1 MKIAVLGA
9 GAMGSIYGGHL
20 SLHNDVYMID
30 KKQEIV
36 DKINAD
42 GLKLFE
48 NDKDVIYRPEAMTDS
63 ANLGEVDLVI
73 LFVKALFSKA
83 ALEENRHIIGEHT
96 YVMTLQNGA
105 GHEDILSEFV
115 PKERIIIGTTEDNG
129 AVLDFGYVRR
139 GGKGKTNIGMIVP
152 DSNGML
158 GKIKES
164 FDSCG
169 FETNIGM
176 LVEDSQ
182 HMLDKVKVCL
192 DSCGF
197 DTHIYDNIQQLIWDK
212 LFTNVSLSALTGV
225 LQVPIGFIAADE
237 YAWSMTVT
245 LIKEALAVAKALG
258 LEFDEQEIIERVR
271 NTSISSPEGK
281 TSIYADLKAGR
292 RTEVNTISGAVVR
305 AGEKT
310 GVDVPT
316 HRMIVNMVH
325 AMEDRDRKETK

>member
-20 SLHNDVYMID
+20 SLYNDVYMID
-30 KKQEIV
+30 RKQEIV
-36 DKINAD
+36 EKINAD

-48 NDKDVIYRPEAMTDS
+48 NDKDVVYRPEAMSDS
-63 ANLGEVDLVI
+63 KNLEEVDLVI
-73 LFVKALFSKA
+73 LFVKSLFSKA

-96 YVMTLQNGA
+96 YLMTLQNGA

-129 AVLDFGYVRR
+129 AVLDNAYVRL
-139 GGKGKTNIGMIVP
+139 GGKGKTNIGMLVP
-152 DSNGML
+152 DKEGML
-158 GKIKES
+158 QKVKES
-164 FDSCG
+164 FD
-169 FETNIGM
+169 
-176 LVEDSQ
+176 L
-182 HMLDKVKVCL
+182 
-192 DSCGF
+192 CGF

-225 LQVPIGFIAADE
+225 LQVPIGFIASDE
-237 YAWSMTVT
+237 YAWNMTVT
-245 LIKEALAVAKALG
+245 LIKEALQVAKALG
-258 LEFDEQEIIERVR
+258 LTFDENEVIEKVR
-271 NTSISSPEGK
+271 ATSINSPDGK

-325 AMEDRDRKETK
+325 AMEDRERKEIK

>member
-1 MKIAVLGA
+1 
-9 GAMGSIYGGHL
+9 
-20 SLHNDVYMID
+20 
-30 KKQEIV
+30 
-36 DKINAD
+36 
-42 GLKLFE
+42 
-48 NDKDVIYRPEAMTDS
+48 
-63 ANLGEVDLVI
+63 
-73 LFVKALFSKA
+73 
-83 ALEENRHIIGEHT
+83 
-96 YVMTLQNGA
+96 MTLQNGA

-139 GGKGKTNIGMIVP
+139 GGKGKTNIGMLVP

-164 FDSCG
+164 F
-169 FETNIGM
+169 
-176 LVEDSQ
+176 
-182 HMLDKVKVCL
+182 

-271 NTSISSPEGK
+271 NTSINSPEGK

-292 RTEVNTISGAVVR
+292 RTELIQ
-305 AGEKT
+305 
-310 GVDVPT
+310 
-316 HRMIVNMVH
+316 
-325 AMEDRDRKETK
+325 

>member
-20 SLHNDVYMID
+20 SLYNDVYMID
-30 KKQEIV
+30 KKLEIV
-36 DKINAD
+36 EKINAD

-48 NDKDVIYRPEAMTDS
+48 NDKDVVYRPEAMSDS
-63 ANLGEVDLVI
+63 KNLEEVDLVI
-73 LFVKALFSKA
+73 LFVKSLFSKV

-96 YVMTLQNGA
+96 YLMTLQNGA

-129 AVLDFGYVRR
+129 AVLDNAYVRR
-139 GGKGKTNIGMIVP
+139 GGKGKTNIGMLVP
-152 DSNGML
+152 DKEGML
-158 GKIKES
+158 QKVKES
-164 FDSCG
+164 FD
-169 FETNIGM
+169 
-176 LVEDSQ
+176 L
-182 HMLDKVKVCL
+182 
-192 DSCGF
+192 CGF

-225 LQVPIGFIAADE
+225 LQVPIGFIASDE
-237 YAWSMTVT
+237 YAWNMTVT
-245 LIKEALAVAKALG
+245 LIKEALQVAKALG
-258 LEFDEQEIIERVR
+258 LTFDENEVIEKVR
-271 NTSISSPEGK
+271 ATSINSPEGK

-325 AMEDRDRKETK
+325 AMEDRERKEIK

>member
-20 SLHNDVYMID
+20 SLYNDVYMID

-36 DKINAD
+36 EKINAD

-48 NDKDVIYRPEAMTDS
+48 NDKDVVYRPEAMSDS
-63 ANLGEVDLVI
+63 KNLEEVDLVI
-73 LFVKALFSKA
+73 LFVKSLFSKA
-83 ALEENRHIIGEHT
+83 ALEENRPIIGEHT
-96 YVMTLQNGA
+96 YLMTLQNGA

-129 AVLDFGYVRR
+129 AVLDNAYVRR
-139 GGKGKTNIGMIVP
+139 GGKGKTNIGMLVP
-152 DSNGML
+152 DKEGML
-158 GKIKES
+158 QKVKES
-164 FDSCG
+164 FD
-169 FETNIGM
+169 
-176 LVEDSQ
+176 L
-182 HMLDKVKVCL
+182 
-192 DSCGF
+192 CGF

-225 LQVPIGFIAADE
+225 LQVPIGFIASDE
-237 YAWSMTVT
+237 YAWNMTVT
-245 LIKEALAVAKALG
+245 LIKEALQVAKALG
-258 LEFDEQEIIERVR
+258 LTFDENEVIEKVR
-271 NTSISSPEGK
+271 ATSINSPDGK

-325 AMEDRDRKETK
+325 AMEDRERKEIK

>member
-1 MKIAVLGA
+1 
-9 GAMGSIYGGHL
+9 
-20 SLHNDVYMID
+20 
-30 KKQEIV
+30 
-36 DKINAD
+36 
-42 GLKLFE
+42 
-48 NDKDVIYRPEAMTDS
+48 
-63 ANLGEVDLVI
+63 
-73 LFVKALFSKA
+73 
-83 ALEENRHIIGEHT
+83 
-96 YVMTLQNGA
+96 MTLQNGA

-164 FDSCG
+164 F
-169 FETNIGM
+169 
-176 LVEDSQ
+176 
-182 HMLDKVKVCL
+182 

>member
-20 SLHNDVYMID
+20 SLYNDVYMID

-36 DKINAD
+36 EKINAD

-48 NDKDVIYRPEAMTDS
+48 NDKDVVYRPEVMSDS
-63 ANLGEVDLVI
+63 KNLEEVDLVI
-73 LFVKALFSKA
+73 LFVKSLFSKA
-83 ALEENRHIIGEHT
+83 ALEENRHIIGGHT
-96 YVMTLQNGA
+96 YLMTLQNGA

-129 AVLDFGYVRR
+129 AVLDNAYVRR
-139 GGKGKTNIGMIVP
+139 GGKGKTNIGMLVP
-152 DSNGML
+152 DKEGML
-158 GKIKES
+158 QKVKES
-164 FDSCG
+164 FD
-169 FETNIGM
+169 
-176 LVEDSQ
+176 L
-182 HMLDKVKVCL
+182 
-192 DSCGF
+192 CGF

-225 LQVPIGFIAADE
+225 LQVPIGFIASDE
-237 YAWSMTVT
+237 YAWNMTVT
-245 LIKEALAVAKALG
+245 LIKEALQVAKALG
-258 LEFDEQEIIERVR
+258 LTFDENEVIEKVR
-271 NTSISSPEGK
+271 ATSINSPDGK

-325 AMEDRDRKETK
+325 AMEDRERKEIK

>member
-20 SLHNDVYMID
+20 SLYNDVYMID
-30 KKQEIV
+30 RKQEIIE
-36 DKINAD
+36 KINAD

-48 NDKDVIYRPEAMTDS
+48 NDKDVVYRPEAMSDS
-63 ANLGEVDLVI
+63 KNLEEVDLVI
-73 LFVKALFSKA
+73 LFVKSLFSKA

-96 YVMTLQNGA
+96 YLMTLQNGA

-129 AVLDFGYVRR
+129 AVLDNAYVRR
-139 GGKGKTNIGMIVP
+139 GGKGKTNIGMLVP
-152 DSNGML
+152 DKEGML
-158 GKIKES
+158 QKVKES
-164 FDSCG
+164 FD
-169 FETNIGM
+169 
-176 LVEDSQ
+176 L
-182 HMLDKVKVCL
+182 
-192 DSCGF
+192 CGF

-212 LFTNVSLSALTGV
+212 LFINVSLSALTGV
-225 LQVPIGFIAADE
+225 LQVPIGFIASDE
-237 YAWSMTVT
+237 YAWNMTVT
-245 LIKEALAVAKALG
+245 LIKEALQVAKALG
-258 LEFDEQEIIERVR
+258 LTFDENEVIEKVR
-271 NTSISSPEGK
+271 ATSINSPEGK

-325 AMEDRDRKETK
+325 AMEDRERKEIK

>member
-129 AVLDFGYVRR
+129 AVLDFGYVEEAEKERLISECSYLTVTECLER
-139 GGKGKTNIGMIVP
+139 LRKALIHVDLIHTFMII
-152 DSNGML
+152 SSSLYGISSLQM
-158 GKIKES
+158 
-164 FDSCG
+164 
-169 FETNIGM
+169 
-176 LVEDSQ
+176 
-182 HMLDKVKVCL
+182 CL
-192 DSCGF
+192 F
-197 DTHIYDNIQQLIWDK
+197 QL
-212 LFTNVSLSALTGV
+212 
-225 LQVPIGFIAADE
+225 LQVFFRFQ
-237 YAWSMTVT
+237 SVLLQQM
-245 LIKEALAVAKALG
+245 
-258 LEFDEQEIIERVR
+258 
-271 NTSISSPEGK
+271 NMH
-281 TSIYADLKAGR
+281 
-292 RTEVNTISGAVVR
+292 GA
-305 AGEKT
+305 
-310 GVDVPT
+310 
-316 HRMIVNMVH
+316 
-325 AMEDRDRKETK
+325 

>member
-63 ANLGEVDLVI
+63 VNLGEVDLVI

-139 GGKGKTNIGMIVP
+139 GGKGKTNIGMLVP

-158 GKIKES
+158 GKI
-164 FDSCG
+164 
-169 FETNIGM
+169 
-176 LVEDSQ
+176 
-182 HMLDKVKVCL
+182 
-192 DSCGF
+192 
-197 DTHIYDNIQQLIWDK
+197 
-212 LFTNVSLSALTGV
+212 SLSNGYN
-225 LQVPIGFIAADE
+225 ISYIADNRCS
-237 YAWSMTVT
+237 YRCSNRS
-245 LIKEALAVAKALG
+245 
-258 LEFDEQEIIERVR
+258 F
-271 NTSISSPEGK
+271 ISSFNDMHDSSKCFLCNFSTENIRRFEFIF
-281 TSIYADLKAGR
+281 TYSHSIFYSCR
-292 RTEVNTISGAVVR
+292 
-305 AGEKT
+305 
-310 GVDVPT
+310 
-316 HRMIVNMVH
+316 
-325 AMEDRDRKETK
+325 

>member
-139 GGKGKTNIGMIVP
+139 GGKGKTNIGMLVP

-158 GKIKES
+158 GMIKKS
-164 FDSCG
+164 F
-169 FETNIGM
+169 
-176 LVEDSQ
+176 
-182 HMLDKVKVCL
+182 

-245 LIKEALAVAKALG
+245 LIKEALAVSKALG

-271 NTSISSPEGK
+271 NTSINSPEGK

-310 GVDVPT
+310 GVDANT
-316 HRMIVNMVH
+316 
-325 AMEDRDRKETK
+325 

>member
-20 SLHNDVYMID
+20 SLYNDGYLID

-36 DKINAD
+36 EKINAD

-48 NDKDVIYRPEAMTDS
+48 NDKDVVYRPEAMSDS
-63 ANLGEVDLVI
+63 KNLEEVDLVI
-73 LFVKALFSKA
+73 LFVKSLFSKA

-96 YVMTLQNGA
+96 YLMTLQNGA

-129 AVLDFGYVRR
+129 AVLDNAYVRR
-139 GGKGKTNIGMIVP
+139 GGKGKTNIGMLVP
-152 DSNGML
+152 DKEGML
-158 GKIKES
+158 QKVKES
-164 FDSCG
+164 FD
-169 FETNIGM
+169 
-176 LVEDSQ
+176 L
-182 HMLDKVKVCL
+182 
-192 DSCGF
+192 CGF

-225 LQVPIGFIAADE
+225 LQVPIGFIASDE
-237 YAWSMTVT
+237 YAWNMTVT
-245 LIKEALAVAKALG
+245 LIKEALQVAKALG
-258 LEFDEQEIIERVR
+258 LTFDENEVIEKVR
-271 NTSISSPEGK
+271 ATSINSPDGK

-325 AMEDRDRKETK
+325 AMEDRERKEIK

>member
-20 SLHNDVYMID
+20 SINNDVYMID
-30 KKQEIV
+30 KKEELV
-36 DKINAD
+36 EKISAD
-42 GLKLFE
+42 GLKLYE
-48 NDKDVIYRPEAMTDS
+48 NDKDVIYHPKALLSSEGI
-63 ANLGEVDLVI
+63 GEVDLVI
-73 LFVKALFSKA
+73 IFVKALYSRA
-83 ALEENRHIIGEHT
+83 ALMENKAIIGDNT
-96 YVMTLQNGA
+96 YVLTLQNGA
-105 GHEDILSEFV
+105 GHEDIIEEFV

-169 FETNIGM
+169 F
-176 LVEDSQ
+176 
-182 HMLDKVKVCL
+182 
-192 DSCGF
+192 

-225 LQVPIGFIAADE
+225 LQVPIGFIAEDK
-237 YAWSMTVT
+237 YAWNMTVT
-245 LIKEALAVAKALG
+245 LIKEAMQVAKAMG
-258 LEFDEQEIIERVR
+258 LKFDEDEMIERVR
-271 NTSISSPEGK
+271 NTSINSPEGR

-292 RTEVNTISGAVVR
+292 LTEVNTISGAVVK
-305 AGEKT
+305 AGDRL
-310 GVDVPT
+310 GIPVPS
-316 HRMIVNMVH
+316 HKMIVNMVH
-325 AMEDRDRKETK
+325 AMENKSKNNVQ